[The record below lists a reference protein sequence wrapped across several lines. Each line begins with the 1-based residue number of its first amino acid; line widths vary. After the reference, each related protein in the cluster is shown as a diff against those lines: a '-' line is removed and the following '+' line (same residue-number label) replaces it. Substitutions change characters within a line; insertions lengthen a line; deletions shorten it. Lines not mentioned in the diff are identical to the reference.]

1 MSFMLLGILNS
12 QAAGGGAAPAFD
24 LLETTTL
31 TSSASS
37 VTFSGLGAYSD
48 YKHLQIRSITQ
59 QTGTAGNAPYAIR
72 FNGDTG
78 TNYAYHDINGDGANP
93 YSDSSSGDDLIRFTY
108 GSQSQEVADAF
119 APQIW
124 DLLDFSSSSK
134 NKTTRGLAGRE
145 FANANNTRIT
155 FGSGLWRNTDPVTS
169 INIFPQ
175 ESNWAAKSRFSLY
188 GSK

>member
-1 MSFMLLGILNS
+1 MTPLPLGIL
-12 QAAGGGAAPAFD
+12 ALAGAGGGGGAFD

-37 VTFSGLGAYSD
+37 VTFSGLDTLAAG

-59 QTGTAGNAPYAIR
+59 QTGTAGFAPYAIR

-78 TNYAYHDINGDGANP
+78 TNYAYHELRGNGNLVE
-93 YSDSSSGDDLIRFTY
+93 SDASTNDDLIRFTY
-108 GSQSQEVADAF
+108 GSQSQEVANAF

-124 DLLDFSSSSK
+124 DLLDFSSSLK
-134 NKTTRGLAGRE
+134 NKTTRGLAARE
-145 FANANNTRIT
+145 FGNVNNTVLAL
-155 FGSGLWRNTDPVTS
+155 GSGLWRNTDAVTS

-175 ESNWAAKSRFSLY
+175 NTNWAAKSRFSLY

>member
-1 MSFMLLGILNS
+1 MAPFPLGIMAL
-12 QAAGGGAAPAFD
+12 AGAGGGALPAFD

-59 QTGTAGNAPYAIR
+59 QTGTSGYAPYAIR

-78 TNYAYHDINGDGANP
+78 TNYVYHEMRGNGNGMQPDASTN
-93 YSDSSSGDDLIRFTY
+93 DDLIRFTY
-108 GSQSQEVADAF
+108 GSQSQILANAF

-134 NKTTRGLAGRE
+134 NKTTRGFSVRDM
-145 FANANNTRIT
+145 NDPNNTVIAL
-155 FGSGLWRNTDPVTS
+155 GSGLWRNTDPVTS

-175 ESNWAAKSRFSLY
+175 STNWAAKSRFSLY
-188 GSK
+188 GVK